1 MARVLVTG
9 GAGFIGSHI
18 VDALLARGDEVVVFD
33 NLATGRLDNL
43 KRALSHIELV
53 EADLRDFDAVRHAM
67 AGVDLVSHQAALG
80 SVPRSLADPRTSND
94 VNVNGT
100 LNVLVAAREAGVRR
114 LVNASSSSVYGDTEE
129 LPKHEGMPLRPISPY
144 ALSKATAEEYARVFH
159 GVYGTPT
166 LSLRYFNV
174 FGPRQNP
181 DSQYAAAIPR
191 FMKRLAAGERPQVY
205 GDGSRS
211 RDFTFVQNV
220 VHANLLALSAP
231 DAALGRSY
239 NIGAGGQVGILD
251 VIAAVQ
257 RAMGT
262 SAQPEF
268 IAKRDGDV
276 LHSRAAIDAARE
288 AFGYVPSVGFEEGIR
303 LTVEAFRA

>member
-205 GDGSRS
+205 GDGSQS